1 MSFDQ
6 VDYIVKT
13 IIIGD
18 TNVGKTTML
27 QKLTNT
33 GYMTT
38 HNVPTIGVDFFT
50 VKTKVNGFDI
60 KLHIWDTAGH
70 ERYQNIV
77 KTYFK
82 NNAIC
87 YVVYDVCNYTSF
99 KSVPMWIN
107 IFKKNTSNTNAIIVI
122 LANKIDIISKRVVDY
137 EEGKKIADSYNA
149 LYFEVSSK
157 TSVGLDKLVM
167 EPTTQLLK
175 LYEQKVFTAS
185 DTNGF
190 KIINDKIKKISL
202 EDAKIKKCCTIQ

>member
-1 MSFDQ
+1 MSFDHF
-6 VDYIVKT
+6 DYVVKT

-18 TNVGKTTML
+18 ANVGKTTIL

-33 GYMTT
+33 GYLAT
-38 HNVPTIGVDFFT
+38 NSSPTIGVDFFT

-87 YVVYDVCNYTSF
+87 YIVYDVCNYSSFTSI
-99 KSVPMWIN
+99 PMWIN
-107 IFKKNTSNTNAIIVI
+107 TFKNNTSNTNAIIVI
-122 LANKIDIISKRVVDY
+122 LANKIDVISKRIVEY
-137 EEGKKIADSYNA
+137 EEGKNLAATYNA

-157 TSVGLDKLVM
+157 ASIGLDKLVI
-167 EPTTQLLK
+167 EPATQLLR
-175 LYEQKVFTAS
+175 LYEQKVFAAL

-190 KIINDKIKKISL
+190 KVINNKIKKISL
-202 EDAKIKKCCTIQ
+202 EDGKVKTCCTIQ